1 MSYSIP
7 KGASMKKLLV
17 AVVLFVI
24 TVSANASGWLHDY
37 DDALVQAKKTHQ
49 PIIVMFSEKT

>member
-1 MSYSIP
+1 
-7 KGASMKKLLV
+7 MKKLFV
-17 AVVLFVI
+17 AAVLFVI

-49 PIIVMFSEKT
+49 PMIVMFSEKT